1 MPSSAPPDQPGG
13 RPASSTDPEPIVA
26 LPMVNPLSL
35 GAGNVPAFF
44 PQEATVEPRTV
55 PRGVVAF
62 DMDGTLIDDMPL
74 IAGVAADVLH
84 RAFGTPP
91 ADAKVHYFATTGMPF
106 EAQLAQLYPD
116 VPVALR
122 AQTARLFHE
131 RKVREAYAFAKIFPE
146 VPRLLKRLDQ
156 ERWTL
161 VVSTG
166 AEREVSELLLER
178 EGIRIWFDA
187 VLGSGQGTKREHL
200 AEFRRRYPDV
210 PVFLVG
216 DSRFDLEAARDLHV
230 PMLARAATHPE
241 WTLTPEDFRSWGAA
255 WSDYSLAPLPAALA
269 ELEHPRPARRATAS
283 KGRARTAAAGRTK
296 APRTKR

>member
-1 MPSSAPPDQPGG
+1 MPSSPPPGRSGRRAPGPNEGE
-13 RPASSTDPEPIVA
+13 RPEPVVA

-35 GAGNVPAFF
+35 GAGNVPAFV
-44 PQEATVEPRTV
+44 PQEMPVEPRKV
-55 PRGVVAF
+55 DRGVVAF

-74 IAGVAADVLH
+74 IANVAADVMH

-116 VPVALR
+116 APLQLR

-146 VPRLLKRLDQ
+146 VPRILKQLDR

-200 AEFRRRYPDV
+200 GEFRRRYSGA

-216 DSRFDLEAARDLHV
+216 DSRFDLEAATDLKV
-230 PMLARAATHPE
+230 PMLARAAAHPE

-255 WSDYSLAPLPAALA
+255 WADYSLAALPEALP
-269 ELEHPRPARRATAS
+269 ELARGGAPAGKGGASPKSAVGRPP
-283 KGRARTAAAGRTK
+283 K
-296 APRTKR
+296 KR